1 MITLEVSAIENTV
14 KPQMSLMKLWPPGEF
29 SKPMLGEWQI
39 RQSVIAI
46 FFHSEL
52 IHLMYRMNGK
62 HI

>member
-46 FFHSEL
+46 FFHSEFIL
-52 IHLMYRMNGK
+52 CIE
-62 HI
+62 